1 MKFNNKNKIIANLFL
16 LFAFLIFIISYVI
29 HITNIW
35 IFILQ
40 RASAAALI
48 GGIADWFAVTAL
60 FKYPLNIHLPH
71 TNIIKNNKE
80 KIINSISNTVNNTCL
95 EEITYQM
102 K

>member
-16 LFAFLIFIISYVI
+16 LFAFLIFIISYII

-48 GGIADWFAVTAL
+48 GGIADWFAVTFL
-60 FKYPLNIHLPH
+60 RYPIYF
-71 TNIIKNNKE
+71 IIYSLLRLV
-80 KIINSISNTVNNTCL
+80 IF
-95 EEITYQM
+95 
-102 K
+102 